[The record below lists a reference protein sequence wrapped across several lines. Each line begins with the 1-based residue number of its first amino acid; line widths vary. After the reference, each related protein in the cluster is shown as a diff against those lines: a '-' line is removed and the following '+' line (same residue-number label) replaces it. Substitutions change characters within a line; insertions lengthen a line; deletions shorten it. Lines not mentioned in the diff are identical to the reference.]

1 MKSIVLSS
9 AGAILISG
17 CAALAV
23 DDCKADPY
31 EVGRRDGR
39 VGAYAQAENYSA
51 RCAGRARFDVD
62 RYLEG
67 WRDGLADRPRP
78 VV

>member
-1 MKSIVLSS
+1 MKSIVLAS
-9 AGAILISG
+9 ASAILISG

-23 DDCKADPY
+23 DECAADPY
-31 EVGRRDGR
+31 QLGRRDGR
-39 VGAYAQAENYSA
+39 IGAYAQAESYSA
-51 RCAGRARFDVD
+51 RCAGPARFDVN